1 MCFVAA
7 SGYEY
12 IMNNSAIINS
22 NLVDSSHR
30 QSSQIEQTSKQVT
43 SIVATLVLL
52 GTVVSGSS
60 QTAVAQSCN
69 YFAGTA
75 VTGQKVNVNTCSI
88 DRANYGRVNFVYY
101 LGKQQIASQANCN
114 NGTWTSFPDR
124 VVHRP
129 QSQATQR
136 MLDVVCSYK

>member
-1 MCFVAA
+1 M
-7 SGYEY
+7 
-12 IMNNSAIINS
+12 INNLAKINS
-22 NLVDSSHR
+22 KLVDFTNRKSST
-30 QSSQIEQTSKQVT
+30 IERSSKQFASVLG
-43 SIVATLVLL
+43 AFVLL
-52 GTVVSGSS
+52 GTLVAAGDRA
-60 QTAVAQSCN
+60 AVAQSCN

-101 LGKQQIASQANCN
+101 LGKREIASQANCN

>member
-1 MCFVAA
+1 MKSLAKPNSKLVKLTHKK
-7 SGYEY
+7 S
-12 IMNNSAIINS
+12 SAIERR
-22 NLVDSSHR
+22 L
-30 QSSQIEQTSKQVT
+30 QQFTS
-43 SIVATLVLL
+43 ALGAFLLL
-52 GTVVSGSS
+52 GTLVSE
-60 QTAVAQSCN
+60 TDRAAVAQSCN

-88 DRANYGRVNFVYY
+88 DRASYGRVNFVYY
-101 LGKQQIASQANCN
+101 LGKREIASQANCN